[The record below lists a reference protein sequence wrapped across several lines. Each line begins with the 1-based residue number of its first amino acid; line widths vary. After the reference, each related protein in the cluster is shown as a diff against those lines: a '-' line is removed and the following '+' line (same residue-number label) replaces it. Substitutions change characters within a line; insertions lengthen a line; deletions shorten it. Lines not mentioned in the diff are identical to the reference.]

1 MGRPFDEMIG
11 DCPAMRGV
19 FESIERL
26 APTDLNVLVLGETG
40 TGKEL
45 VARSLHRR
53 SRRAAGPFVAI
64 NCAALPASLVE
75 SELFGFDKGSFTG
88 AVAAHVG
95 HIERA
100 QGGTLFLDEVAELPF
115 GAQAKLLRVVQDK
128 RVLRLGS
135 TRERA
140 VDMRLVAAT
149 HQDLPGM
156 VEAGAF
162 RRDLYHRLDEAQIVL
177 PPLRSRDGDLEVL
190 AEAWLARLGRE
201 LGRALR
207 LGPAALA
214 CLHAHHWPGNVRELE
229 NALRAAA
236 VRAAGPE
243 ITAAELP
250 LEGAAAQPR
259 TLAQTLELAT
269 EAAVR
274 AALRRREGDAGR
286 AAAELGLSPGEFR
299 TLAGRFHIPSE

>member
-1 MGRPFDEMIG
+1 
-11 DCPAMRGV
+11 
-19 FESIERL
+19 
-26 APTDLNVLVLGETG
+26 
-40 TGKEL
+40 
-45 VARSLHRR
+45 
-53 SRRAAGPFVAI
+53 
-64 NCAALPASLVE
+64 
-75 SELFGFDKGSFTG
+75 
-88 AVAAHVG
+88 
-95 HIERA
+95 
-100 QGGTLFLDEVAELPF
+100 
-115 GAQAKLLRVVQDK
+115 
-128 RVLRLGS
+128 
-135 TRERA
+135 
-140 VDMRLVAAT
+140 
-149 HQDLPGM
+149 
-156 VEAGAF
+156 
-162 RRDLYHRLDEAQIVL
+162 
-177 PPLRSRDGDLEVL
+177 
-190 AEAWLARLGRE
+190 
-201 LGRALR
+201 LR